1 MEDNPDKA
9 KRVFAKT
16 QHQKQVKGE
25 NRKKRKEMDKLGIE
39 VIGERQQRLKDYPK
53 EKNEDGEIA
62 EVQEGEK
69 KEVGEM
75 EI

>member
-39 VIGERQQRLKDYPK
+39 VIGDR
-53 EKNEDGEIA
+53 
-62 EVQEGEK
+62 
-69 KEVGEM
+69 
-75 EI
+75 